1 MVPGSRFRMALEQS
15 ILAQGSAKR
24 FKIAYYFRLTMPT
37 PVSVGD
43 VVARK
48 YRVDRVLG
56 EGGMGV
62 VVAATDTQLDRRV
75 AIKFLLPD
83 MLSSPDVVARFSREA
98 RAAAK
103 IHSEHV
109 ARVIEVGELET
120 GAPFMVMEYLEGRDL
135 AERIRVGPPLSAS
148 EAARYVLQACEA
160 LAEAHAAGIVHRDL
174 KPANLFLAQQ
184 PDRSVSVKVLDFGI
198 SKAPVGS
205 GGITSTQAVMGSPHY
220 MSPEQL
226 VSAKHVDH
234 RSDVW
239 SLGIVL
245 YEAVAGSPP
254 FTGETMPEIVA
265 KILQAPLPS
274 LRALRPDAPVELE
287 HAIARCTTKDPA
299 ARFRDVAELARTL
312 VGFAPD
318 AARSAERAARILGQP
333 SMPPRE
339 ASPTTRDA
347 VASSPTP
354 AKAETSPDVR
364 SHEAWGNTRAA
375 GVPRRN
381 MAPYAIAGVV
391 GAGAMVVGLAL
402 IGGRAAS
409 PAAGPMAAPPPRIEP
424 PSPPA
429 AIATQAEVLAPLPT
443 ASATESSAPSV
454 SASAPKPAVAKPAA
468 APRKATPTATAV
480 SAPPPP
486 PTPAPG
492 PADPLH
498 MGIK

>member
-1 MVPGSRFRMALEQS
+1 MALQETIVAQPLGEA
-15 ILAQGSAKR
+15 IQDRVFFLLA
-24 FKIAYYFRLTMPT
+24 MPT

-62 VVAATDTQLDRRV
+62 VVAATDIQLDRRV
-75 AIKFLLPD
+75 AIKFLLPSA
-83 MLSSPDVVARFSREA
+83 LSNPDIVARFSREA

-103 IHSEHV
+103 IRSEHV
-109 ARVIEVGELET
+109 VRVIDVGELDT

-135 AERIRVGPPLSAS
+135 AERIRAEPAMSPS

-198 SKAPVGS
+198 SKAPVGG

-245 YEAVAGSPP
+245 YEALAGSPP

-265 KILQAPLPS
+265 KILQSPLPS
-274 LRALRPDAPVELE
+274 LRALRPDTSTELE
-287 HAIARCTTKDPA
+287 QLVARCTAKDPA
-299 ARFRDVAELARTL
+299 ARFQDVAALSRAL
-312 VGFAPD
+312 VAFAPD

-333 SMPPRE
+333 SVPPNDAR
-339 ASPTTRDA
+339 APTDGPL
-347 VASSPTP
+347 ASSATSETAS
-354 AKAETSPDVR
+354 AKAATAPEAR

-381 MAPYAIAGVV
+381 MAPYAMVGVV
-391 GAGAMVVGLAL
+391 GVGALLAGLAWF
-402 IGGRAAS
+402 GGRTPA
-409 PAAGPMAAPPPRIEP
+409 PAAAPIAVPTAPIDL
-424 PSPPA
+424 PSA
-429 AIATQAEVLAPLPT
+429 RAVATAAEVLAPLPT
-443 ASATESSAPSV
+443 ASEAESAAPSV
-454 SASAPKPAVAKPAA
+454 SAMPRPAPAKLPGAPRKPAA
-468 APRKATPTATAV
+468 PAAVV
-480 SAPPPP
+480 SASPAPAPPS
-486 PTPAPG
+486 TPAPA